1 MDLSIIDL
9 LMYLRKFQSID
20 FSIYRTISLSIYIY
34 LSIYPSVCL
43 SVRPSVHPSV
53 CPSTHPSLHSSIYL
67 YCVFSCH
74 ILPSLF
80 YSSVLDSIL
89 CNLSNLSTT
98 SNLSNLSYPILSTIY
113 IYTRYSHLCSFQG
126 SAFRKRRNIIFLRSR
141 SPASVAVQGTPVVP
155 RSLEVSQ
162 NVVSYSGIM
171 SCQPPRNPS

>member
-1 MDLSIIDL
+1 
-9 LMYLRKFQSID
+9 MYLRKFQSID

-53 CPSTHPSLHSSIYL
+53 CPSTHPSIHSSIYL

-89 CNLSNLSTT
+89 SNLSNLSTT

>member
-34 LSIYPSVCL
+34 IYLSICL
-43 SVRPSVHPSV
+43 SVCPSVHPSV
-53 CPSTHPSLHSSIYL
+53 CPSTHPSIHSSIYL

-89 CNLSNLSTT
+89 SNLIYLPHLISPI
-98 SNLSNLSYPILSTIY
+98 YPILSSLPSIS
-113 IYTRYSHLCSFQG
+113 TRDTAISVRSKVPP
-126 SAFRKRRNIIFLRSR
+126 SAS
-141 SPASVAVQGTPVVP
+141 GET
-155 RSLEVSQ
+155 
-162 NVVSYSGIM
+162 SYSCGPGLLQV
-171 SCQPPRNPS
+171 SLFREPL